1 MYFILNNCGYSLV
14 VKPLPSKQVMSVRF
28 RLPAP
33 INFLLLE
40 ILVMKFPWYFYLALK
55 QLFPSRKFFS
65 FFSFL
70 SILGVSIGVCVMIV
84 VQSAMGGIGKE
95 IQSKM
100 VAISGDIQISSQ
112 GILYNYKE
120 IGKILNDLPAIKAH
134 SPFAMGV
141 VLLKHQNY
149 PTFPF
154 VRGIDP
160 KLENKVIPIDQFLLK
175 GNIENLDQEAI
186 FVSSGLARSL
196 SIKIGDWVE
205 VYTPLLLE
213 KIKKDEILLPREL
226 QVRAIYECDWQQ
238 ADQNSAFV
246 HLHLL
251 QDLYNLGNRGLHGI
265 SLKIEEGQVV
275 DQVTSSLN
283 KLLPQPLIARSW
295 LDMNRDFLF
304 VLRLEK
310 NLMFFLM
317 IFIIIVGSFSITI
330 ALSMSVVRKTRE
342 IGLLAAMGA
351 SSKQIAATFAFQ
363 GFLIG
368 TIGTL
373 VGLILGV
380 SILSIRN
387 EIVYFIAKITQSEAA
402 LLRFYQFTD
411 IPVFYQISD
420 FIKIGFFS
428 IFIAT
433 LAGLLPAWR
442 AARLMPAVA
451 LRG

>member
-1 MYFILNNCGYSLV
+1 
-14 VKPLPSKQVMSVRF
+14 
-28 RLPAP
+28 
-33 INFLLLE
+33 
-40 ILVMKFPWYFYLALK
+40 MKVPWYIYLAYK

-70 SILGVSIGVCVMIV
+70 SILGVSIGVCVMLV
-84 VQSAMGGIGKE
+84 VQSAMGGIGKQ

-100 VAISGDIQISSQ
+100 IAISGDIQISSQ
-112 GILYNYKE
+112 EILYNYSKVGE
-120 IGKILNDLPAIKAH
+120 VLDNISAIKAH

-141 VLLKHQNY
+141 VLVQHQNI

-154 VRGIDP
+154 IRGINP
-160 KLENKVIPIDQFLLK
+160 KLENGVIPIDSYLLK
-175 GNIENLDQEAI
+175 GSIENLDQEAI
-186 FVSSGLARSL
+186 FVSSGVAQSL
-196 SIKIGDWVE
+196 RLGMGDWVE

-213 KIKKDEILLPREL
+213 KTKEDEILLPREL
-226 QVRAIYECDWQQ
+226 QVRGIYEFGWQQ

-246 HLHLL
+246 HLRVL

-265 SLKIEEGQVV
+265 SVKIQDPQEV
-275 DQVTSSLN
+275 DKVTSILN
-283 KLLPQPLIARSW
+283 KTLPTPLVASSW

-317 IFIIIVGSFSITI
+317 IFIVIVGSFSITI
-330 ALSMSVVRKTRE
+330 ALSMSVVRKTKE
-342 IGLLAAMGA
+342 IGLLVAMGA

-368 TIGTL
+368 CIGTL
-373 VGLILGV
+373 LGLLLGV
-380 SILSIRN
+380 GILSVRN
-387 EIVYFIAKITQSEAA
+387 EIVHFMAKITQSEAA

-411 IPVFYQISD
+411 IPVFYQTSD
-420 FIKIGFFS
+420 FIKIGVFS

-433 LAGLLPAWR
+433 LAGLLPAFR
-442 AARLMPAVA
+442 ASKLMPAVA
-451 LRG
+451 LRS

>member
-1 MYFILNNCGYSLV
+1 M

-33 INFLLLE
+33 INFLYLE
-40 ILVMKFPWYFYLALK
+40 VLVMEFPWYLYLAYK

-70 SILGVSIGVCVMIV
+70 SILGVSIGVCVMLV
-84 VQSAMGGIGKE
+84 VQSSMGGIGKE
-95 IQSKM
+95 IQNKM
-100 VAISGDIQISSQ
+100 VAMNGDIQISSQ
-112 GILYNYKE
+112 GILYDYDVVS
-120 IGKILNDLPAIKAH
+120 KILDNMPAVKAH

-141 VLLKHQNY
+141 VYLKHKNY

-160 KLENKVIPIDQFLLK
+160 KIENRVIPIDQFLLK
-175 GNIENLDQEAI
+175 GNIEELDQESI
-186 FVSSGLARSL
+186 LLSSGVAN
-196 SIKIGDWVE
+196 SIDLKIGDWVE
-205 VYTPLLLE
+205 VYSPLLLE
-213 KIKKDEILLPREL
+213 KIQQDEIILPREL
-226 QVRAIYECDWQQ
+226 QVRGIYESGSQQ
-238 ADQNSAFV
+238 ADQNSAFI
-246 HLHLL
+246 HLQLL
-251 QDLYNLGNRGLHGI
+251 QDLYDLGDQGLHGI
-265 SLKIEEGQVV
+265 SIKVEEGQEV
-275 DQVTSSLN
+275 DQVTNTLN
-283 KLLPQPLIARSW
+283 KILPQHLIARSW
-295 LDMNRDFLF
+295 LDLNRDFLF

-342 IGLLAAMGA
+342 IGLLSAMGG

-368 TIGTL
+368 CIGTF
-373 VGLILGV
+373 VGLLLGIG
-380 SILSIRN
+380 ILSIRN
-387 EIVYFIAKITQSEAA
+387 EIVYIIAKVTQSEAK
-402 LLRFYQFTD
+402 LLRFYEFTD
-411 IPVFYQISD
+411 IPVFYQFSD
-420 FIKIGFFS
+420 FINIGFFS

-442 AARLMPAVA
+442 AAKLMPAVA